1 MEDQQARLQQDLQGL
16 RSRSDAG
23 MEYARTLAKLDDLV
37 VMLKSVHRR
46 FSHDPAACQR
56 SQSPNRRVRAPRARA
71 SQVASIQAVAN
82 LLSPVQRDLTAW
94 SSAFPLIRAHLSAGQ
109 VEIIRQQSVTL
120 ARQLRQARD
129 RFAADY
135 GAPAGF
141 NRTQQAARTLL
152 DDTRMFWK
160 GLRRGAGSPAAKPES
175 IWLADCRRMHG
186 DIEEIDRTYRVLIGM
201 CEHLPQRAEEVT
213 LFNDLLAQLQTKLSI
228 VDGLSPEQGVFLE
241 KVQRGNAI
249 LDDITEPLLTW
260 CKEEG
265 LAGLLKV
272 TF

>member
-1 MEDQQARLQQDLQGL
+1 MIRQLVSDLSRQIEEFGHLQ
-16 RSRSDAG
+16 
-23 MEYARTLAKLDDLV
+23 
-37 VMLKSVHRR
+37 
-46 FSHDPAACQR
+46 
-56 SQSPNRRVRAPRARA
+56 RAA

-94 SSAFPLIRAHLSAGQ
+94 CSAFPLIRAHLSAGQ
-109 VEIIRQQSVTL
+109 VEIIRQQSATL
-120 ARQLRQARD
+120 AHQLSQARD

-160 GLRRGAGSPAAKPES
+160 GRAEERVRPLRSQ
-175 IWLADCRRMHG
+175 IDLARRLPRMHR

-201 CEHLPQRAEEVT
+201 CEHLPQSAEEVT

-241 KVQRGNAI
+241 KVQRGNAT

-260 CKEEG
+260 CKEES